1 MYRKDIPN
9 VLVPRDVEYEQTQ
22 RAIDWQDPTPD
33 GGIKCKNYQFCG
45 QVLPEWWWES
55 KGKYLCINCD
65 ISWCRELEFR
75 EPAECPVCYETK
87 VQVKFPG
94 TCEHWFCC
102 SCTNAVVY
110 GKEIVPGVSPVP
122 FGCPPCPNGCVNP
135 GIGPQ
140 CNCVEYDPVLEQW
153 EDSNDP
159 GFAIYNDFIDANVEY
174 TEATKKCPLCR
185 KVAVYK
191 DWEQ

>member
-102 SCTNAVVY
+102 SCTNVVVY